1 MPGRYRFMKLRLKIM
16 EKQMTHEYVAERIGR
31 SATYLSTRMTGKDPF
46 DTNDIRKL
54 ADLLEIEKA
63 DWLAYFFEIDCA
75 GGAA

>member
-1 MPGRYRFMKLRLKIM
+1 MVPGKYRFMKLRLRIM

-54 ADLLEIEKA
+54 ASLLEICPT
-63 DWLAYFFEIDCA
+63 DWLEYFFEIEIKGD
-75 GGAA
+75 